1 MSNRLSSLGHP
12 PTGFVVQR
20 MAKSG
25 VDVGWRGS
33 RPAVWSSE
41 GYRIVLLEGL
51 EQSKRDGKHDR
62 AKCDAE
68 QSKHTDSAKDGK
80 ENEKFV

>member
-1 MSNRLSSLGHP
+1 LGKTTFARAKFSS
-12 PTGFVVQR
+12 
-20 MAKSG
+20 
-25 VDVGWRGS
+25 VG
-33 RPAVWSSE
+33 E
-41 GYRIVLLEGL
+41 GYRPVQLEGL

-62 AKCDAE
+62 AKYDAE